1 MSYLEENI
9 PSQGA
14 FSSSQVPR
22 GMVDVTVEVEARG
35 TRTSG
40 KTLTKD

>member
-22 GMVDVTVEVEARG
+22 GMVDVTVEVEAHG

-40 KTLTKD
+40 KPLTKD